1 MLDEVILSDELK
13 DKNFL
18 RACDLKAGVEGERII
33 YRKQV
38 LTIADIKIEKITDME
53 KLKSKEKD
61 TTKEAY
67 VLHFAEKGYKPYVV
81 AAKTVIDAIVAA
93 TGTKIVNNWIGHKI
107 EFYVEKNVKAF
118 GKVTDALRVTPYP
131 VVIEM
136 AKCECCGKEIP
147 KTTFDGTKKKC
158 GFGVC
163 SAECRDKLKGGTSD
177 ETNHD

>member
-1 MLDEVILSDELK
+1 MLKEIVLSDELK

-18 RACDLKAGVEGERII
+18 RACDLKAGVEGDKIK

-38 LTIADIKIEKITDME
+38 LTISDIKVEEITDME
-53 KLKSKEKD
+53 KLKSKDKE

-67 VLHFAEKGYKPYVV
+67 VLYFAEKGYKPYVV

-107 EFYVEKNVKAF
+107 EFYVEKNVRAF
-118 GKVTDALRVTPYP
+118 GKVTDALRVTPHP
-131 VVIEM
+131 VVVEM

-147 KTTFDGTKKKC
+147 KTIFDGTKEKC
-158 GFGVC
+158 GYGVC
-163 SAECRDKLKGGTSD
+163 SVACRDKLKGGTSG
-177 ETNHD
+177 ETNDD